1 MMEQRKHSTQEQD
14 SEEKFPQNTKAT
26 TAEEAASAHL
36 DAKKTEPSGEPT
48 TAESAAAK
56 LQALEEQCRDFQD
69 RYLRAKADLDNARK
83 RFVKDKED
91 VRFQTICWV
100 CLPLINIFDSFKMGM
115 ESAEKH
121 HVPDDV
127 LKGFQMIFQLFQ
139 AQLKAIGIEEIN
151 PLGETFDPHFH
162 EAVSQTF
169 DDNTPEDQILQVVRS
184 GYKLGDKLL
193 RAASVI
199 VSKGAEPK
207 K

>member
-1 MMEQRKHSTQEQD
+1 MEQRKHSTQEQA
-14 SEEKFPQNTKAT
+14 SEGEFPPSTKANTKEDAVP
-26 TAEEAASAHL
+26 AHL
-36 DAKKTEPSGEPT
+36 DPKIPGPLEEHTTTE
-48 TAESAAAK
+48 AAATK
-56 LQALEEQCRDFQD
+56 LQVLEEQCKDFQD
-69 RYLRAKADLDNARK
+69 KYLRAKADLDNARK

-91 VRFQTICWV
+91 IRFQTICWV
-100 CLPLINIFDSFKMGM
+100 CLPLISIFDSFKMGM

-121 HVPDDV
+121 HVPEDV

-151 PLGETFDPHFH
+151 PVGEVFDPHFH

-169 DDNTPEDQILQVVRS
+169 DDSAPEDRILQVVRS